1 MALTT
6 LQSIQAEIKQ
16 LEERKKLV
24 EKRDADV
31 PKALAILHTY
41 AQVLTPAQRRQ
52 VARIMGD
59 TVDQA
64 AAPRAAKEA
73 NKTAKKSTG
82 KVAPKYQLP
91 TGELWTGR
99 GRMPLAF
106 VAWAKSTEGKA
117 WRKANPDQQWPPAPG
132 SATAANKPVKKAAKK
147 AAKAAKPAKK
157 APSGKKGAKKAV
169 KKIARKAA
177 KKA

>member
-6 LQSIQAEIKQ
+6 LQSIQAEIQQ
-16 LEERKKLV
+16 LEARKKLV
-24 EKRDADV
+24 EKRDNDV
-31 PKALAILHTY
+31 PKALAILQTY

-59 TVDQA
+59 TVDQV
-64 AAPRAAKEA
+64 AAPRAPTK
-73 NKTAKKSTG
+73 AKKSTG
-82 KVAPKYQLP
+82 KVAPKYKLA
-91 TGELWTGR
+91 TGETWTGR
-99 GRMPLAF
+99 GRTPLAF
-106 VAWAKSTEGKA
+106 VAWGKSADGKA
-117 WRKANPDQQWPPAPG
+117 WRKANVDQQYPAAAG
-132 SATAANKPVKKAAKK
+132 AATAANKPVKKARKK

-157 APSGKKGAKKAV
+157 APARKKSAKKAV

>member
-6 LQSIQAEIKQ
+6 LKSIQSEIKQ

-24 EKRDADV
+24 EKRDNDV

-59 TVDQA
+59 TVEQG
-64 AAPRAAKEA
+64 AAPRKATKATRKS
-73 NKTAKKSTG
+73 KKSTG

-99 GRMPLAF
+99 GRTPLAYG
-106 VAWAKSTEGKA
+106 AWSKSAEGKA
-117 WRKANPDQQWPPAPG
+117 WQKANPDQLYPPAPG
-132 SATAANKPVKKAAKK
+132 ATAANKPVKKAVKK

-157 APSGKKGAKKAV
+157 APARKKAV
-169 KKIARKAA
+169 KKTTRKAA

>member
-6 LQSIQAEIKQ
+6 LKSIQSEIKQ

-24 EKRDADV
+24 EKRDNDV

-59 TVDQA
+59 TVDLPA
-64 AAPRAAKEA
+64 AAPRKAAKA
-73 NKTAKKSTG
+73 TKKAKRSTG
-82 KVAPKYQLP
+82 KVAPKYQLA

-99 GRMPLAF
+99 GRTPLAYG
-106 VAWAKSTEGKA
+106 AWSKSAEGKA
-117 WRKANPDQQWPPAPG
+117 WQKANPDQLYPPAPG
-132 SATAANKPVKKAAKK
+132 ATAANKPVKKAVKK
-147 AAKAAKPAKK
+147 AAKAAKPANK
-157 APSGKKGAKKAV
+157 APARKKAV
-169 KKIARKAA
+169 KKTTRKAA

>member
-6 LQSIQAEIKQ
+6 LQSIQAEIRQ

-24 EKRDADV
+24 EKRDNDV
-31 PKALAILHTY
+31 PKALAILQTY

-64 AAPRAAKEA
+64 AAPRAAK
-73 NKTAKKSTG
+73 KAKRKSGG
-82 KVAPKYQLP
+82 KVAAKYQLP
-91 TGELWTGR
+91 SGDTWTGR
-99 GRMPLAF
+99 GRTSTAF
-106 VAWAKSTEGKA
+106 QAWANSAEGKA
-117 WRKANPDQQWPPAPG
+117 WRKANPGQQFPAAAG
-132 SATAANKPVKKAAKK
+132 SMAANKPVKKAGKK
-147 AAKAAKPAKK
+147 AAKAAKAAKNAPARKR
-157 APSGKKGAKKAV
+157 AAKKAV
-169 KKIARKAA
+169 KKITRKAA